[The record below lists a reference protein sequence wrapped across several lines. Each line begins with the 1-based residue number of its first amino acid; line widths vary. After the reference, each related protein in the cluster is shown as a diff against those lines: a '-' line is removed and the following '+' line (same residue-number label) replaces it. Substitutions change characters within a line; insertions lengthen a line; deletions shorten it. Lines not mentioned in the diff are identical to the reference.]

1 MVTYNHE
8 KYIAQAVESVLM
20 QETDFDV
27 ELVIGEDC
35 STDRTREILLDLQA
49 KHPDQVKL
57 LPSERNLGV
66 NGNIARTLQACTG
79 QYIAFLDGD
88 DYWISP
94 HKLQLQVDYLDRHP
108 EITVCYHKAHIVNE
122 DGSVVLGEGAKPDS
136 KPVSTIEDIIR
147 RNFIVS
153 CTVMYRHG
161 FVSAFPEWW
170 YEIVNAD
177 WTLHIF
183 HAQHGDIGFIPEVL
197 SAYRYNPAGIW
208 TRLPYEDRLVT
219 RIKAY
224 SMMNQNLEYR
234 YDGIFQLVLS
244 DLWKRLSDVSIENS
258 FRAGQEDPSIH
269 NISTIIENGFQA
281 LPYPPGWKA
290 ELLTEVYQRLLF
302 DHYQNQNL
310 SKVRYCCGELLLL
323 RPSLFRDK
331 GILKVCLI
339 AFLGSI
345 GVSQRSTSKRPR

>member
-1 MVTYNHE
+1 MKVSVLMVTYNHE

-35 STDRTREILLDLQA
+35 SKDRTREILLGLQA
-49 KHPDQVKL
+49 QHPNQIKL

-66 NGNIARTLQACTG
+66 NRNIARTLQACSG

-94 HKLQLQVDYLDRHP
+94 HKLQLQVEYLDQHP
-108 EITVCYHKAHIVNE
+108 EITVCYHKAYIVNE
-122 DGSVVLGEGAKPDS
+122 DGSVVLREGARPDS

-170 YEIVNAD
+170 YEILNAD
-177 WTLHIF
+177 WTLHTF

-208 TRLPYEDRLVT
+208 TRLPHEDRLKT
-219 RIKAY
+219 RIRSY
-224 SMMNQNLEYR
+224 TMMNHDLEYR
-234 YDGIFQLVLS
+234 YDEIFQPVLS
-244 DLWKRLSDVSIENS
+244 DLWRRLSDVSIENG
-258 FRAGQEDPSIH
+258 FRAGQEDPGIH
-269 NISTIIENGFQA
+269 SVTAVIENGSQD
-281 LPYPPGWKA
+281 LPYPPGWKT
-290 ELLTEVYQRLLF
+290 EVITEVYQRLLF
-302 DHYQNQNL
+302 HHYQCHNL
-310 SKVRYCCGELLLL
+310 SKVRYCCSQLLLL

-339 AFLGSI
+339 AFLGPMR
-345 GVSQRSTSKRPR
+345 VFR